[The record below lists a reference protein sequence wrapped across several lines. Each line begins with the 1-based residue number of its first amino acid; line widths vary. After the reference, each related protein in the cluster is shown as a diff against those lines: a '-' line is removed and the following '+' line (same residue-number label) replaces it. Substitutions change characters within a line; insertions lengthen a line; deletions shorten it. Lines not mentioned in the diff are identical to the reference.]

1 MTRLAKQIAFIR
13 ELDRLKTIQ
22 RQTWLMDASRKENS
36 AEHSWHIAVMAMVLA
51 EYAPRPDIDVNRVIQ
66 MLLVHD
72 IVEIDA
78 GDTFCYDSAARATQ
92 PEKEEKAAARL
103 FGLLPADLAARF
115 HGLRQ
120 EFDARQTPEALLAH
134 ALDRLQ
140 PILHNFHTG
149 GKSWRANGIRRN
161 QVEKRNALVAQG
173 APELWT
179 FIVDL
184 LDRAVARGMLQPHE
198 EDAGPAA

>member
-1 MTRLAKQIAFIR
+1 MTRLEKQFNFIR
-13 ELDRLKTIQ
+13 ELDRLKTVQ

-51 EYAPRPDIDVNRVIQ
+51 EYAPHEGIDVSRVVQ

-78 GDTFCYDSAARATQ
+78 GDTFCYDLQARAGQ
-92 PEKEEKAAARL
+92 NAREDRAAARL
-103 FGLLPADLAARF
+103 FGLLPEDLAARF
-115 HGLRQ
+115 HRLRQ

-140 PILHNFHTG
+140 PILHNYHTG
-149 GKSWRANGIRRN
+149 GKSWRENGIRRN
-161 QVEKRNALVAQG
+161 QVETRNALVAQG
-173 APELWT
+173 APELWA

-184 LDRAVARGMLQPHE
+184 LDKAVAQGALQPGA
-198 EDAGPAA
+198 DAPVPPA